1 MVKMQRILGLIPTSQ
16 MSVTLDWG
24 DLMSSVGIRHV
35 HDARTCIEAKH
46 PHMFR
51 YMCVCLLEFMWVSY
65 VQVFMESRVC
75 QNPPELELQTVVGA
89 GN

>member
-46 PHMFR
+46 PHM
-51 YMCVCLLEFMWVSY
+51 CVCLLEFMWVSY